1 MGCDPI
7 RLTRAQGYQD
17 FNPRTPCGVRLGNLR
32 FIKPAFIHFNPRTPC
47 GVRRISRRNNAN
59 TIRFQSTHP
68 VWGATRF
75 SDCRAHYFVISIHA
89 PRVGCDTNI
98 VIVGKANHR
107 FQSTHPVWGATGDGY
122 ACHTQQK
129 HFNPRTPCGVRPS
142 SSILSMVGF
151 KFQSTHPVWGATL
164 YDELS
169 QERRRKI
176 RGGPP
181 IFCGG
186 NQKKPRYFTANRA
199 ESGTSPAVRAKRA
212 RVLRCHISAKRRI
225 ARPFPSSDFP
235 DSKSADCPFPGPSDG
250 SACP

>member
-1 MGCDPI
+1 MWGATQSWNGTI
-7 RLTRAQGYQD
+7 SAK
-17 FNPRTPCGVRLGNLR
+17 N
-32 FIKPAFIHFNPRTPC
+32 FNPRTPC
-47 GVRRISRRNNAN
+47 GVRRYYYAIFATV
-59 TIRFQSTHP
+59 TIFQSTHP
-68 VWGATRF
+68 VWGATLICLAESF
-75 SDCRAHYFVISIHA
+75 FEFISIHA
-89 PRVGCDTNI
+89 PRVGCDPAQASCLRC
-98 VIVGKANHR
+98 VR
-107 FQSTHPVWGATGDGY
+107 RY
-122 ACHTQQK
+122 
-129 HFNPRTPCGVRPS
+129 FNPRTPCGVRHFVPYYM
-142 SSILSMVGF
+142 LV
-151 KFQSTHPVWGATL
+151 KLQFQSTHPVWGATL